1 MLSSFEK
8 ICLGNTA
15 VDRLVRSARSEG
27 WEDINYRGNSYFTS
41 FKKNLDAK
49 GTMLEIRGF
58 EKESLSLLLYR
69 HRHNTSGNVTI
80 IGCDIVDMSGATE
93 IDNPALEAA
102 FGPLSEANK
111 LPHLD
116 ASGLV
121 MRTWLAWTKDPLK
134 RIIYIRDT
142 NDWQNTPSET
152 AGKTV
157 LRASWDDRK

>member
-8 ICLGNTA
+8 ICLGNMA
-15 VDRLVRSARSEG
+15 VDGLVRSARSDG
-27 WEDINYRGNSYFTS
+27 WTDNNYRDNSYFAS
-41 FKKNLDAK
+41 FKNNLDAK

-58 EKESLSLLLYR
+58 EKEGLSLLLYR
-69 HRHNTSGNVTI
+69 HQHTAGGNVTI
-80 IGCDIVDMSGATE
+80 IGCDMVDMSGATE

-102 FGPLSEANK
+102 FGPLSQANK

-121 MRTWLAWTKDPLK
+121 MRTWLTWIKDPLK
-134 RIIYIRDT
+134 RIIYIRDAK
-142 NDWQNTPSET
+142 DWQNTHSDT

-157 LRASWDDRK
+157 LRASWDERR